1 MGVLRVLSARS
12 GCLARGML
20 PGDAGG
26 YPGPAG
32 SRQGGLSGKSPFWPS
47 RPLVSRSGR
56 HSRHQYGRQDVLDEH
71 LMADQAPTKTWTRRE
86 RVSEGPP
93 GPSEPAQAQGSRAGE
108 KYRRRSKYMWS
119 PVVAQTCLAR
129 RQDLAALFN
138 ISSPTGQRSKGV
150 TCGAAQQPRITPF
163 QPPTDM
169 ISLECLQGESEGVG
183 WDFEPTFRMIPF
195 RSDVLN
201 PFP

>member
-93 GPSEPAQAQGSRAGE
+93 GPSRNRHRLRVRGRVKSTGAV
-108 KYRRRSKYMWS
+108 RSTCGA

-183 WDFEPTFRMIPF
+183 WGFE
-195 RSDVLN
+195 RS
-201 PFP
+201 PKISH